1 MLNAIIKL
9 ALRYRTLTIALAIVL
24 TVYGSIVLYHLPI
37 DVFPD
42 LNRPRV
48 TVMTEAL
55 GLAPE
60 EVETLITFPLESSL
74 NGATGVQAV
83 RSASG
88 VGLSVINVEFAWGT
102 DIFVDRQI
110 VAEKLALAA
119 DRLPEGVKPQ
129 MAPISSIMGQVLQV
143 GMYRQLG
150 PKGGTLL
157 PLGKTGTLV
166 ELVEVA
172 GEAPVLYAWRPGDQK
187 NFDTWKPQS
196 IRDVSWKTPEK
207 ANSSSS
213 GERRASA
220 TINGTPT
227 ELVFPDTEEQ
237 NIELRTLA
245 DWVVRQ
251 RLLTIPGVAQV
262 ITMGGG
268 RKQYQVLVNEESL
281 FKFDVSLQEVEKAV
295 KESNSNATGGY
306 LTDGGDELLVRAIGR
321 VKNVKELENTVVKS
335 GKGSPILL
343 NQVARIQEA
352 AQVKRGDSAVD
363 GLPAVMIVIAKQP
376 GSDTRLVTTNVIKAL
391 DDLKASLP
399 ADILINSEVYQQ
411 KEFIDLSIDNVIEAL
426 RDGGILVVIILF
438 LFLLNFRT
446 TFITLTAIPLS
457 IVVTGLVFKLFGM
470 SINTMTLGGL
480 AVAIGEL
487 VDDAIVDVENIYRRL
502 RENKHA
508 ANPKSA
514 LRIVYEASSEVRN
527 SIVFSTILVVLV
539 FVPLFALDGM
549 EGRLFTPLG
558 VAYIVSIIASLVV
571 SLTVTP
577 VLSYWLLPNAKF
589 MDHEEDGFF
598 LRWLKNIFGRA
609 IRFSL
614 EHPTPILV
622 SVLIAVLICV
632 VGILP
637 NLGRDFLP
645 PFNEGSVQVNIL
657 LPAGTSLE
665 TSNRIATMV
674 DQKIAKIRGVT
685 AFGRRTGRAELDEH
699 AEGVNVS
706 EVIISFDPKSGRSRE
721 EVLEEIR
728 EELTQVPGVVISAE
742 QPLAHLI
749 SHMLSGVKA
758 QVGIKLYGDD
768 LTILRQK
775 ANEMKAAMEG
785 IPGVKDLVVE
795 QQTEIPQL
803 QITLDR
809 AALARLGLTTDYV
822 NEFIETALNGRTV
835 SEVVLGERKFDLVV
849 RLDDEYREDLHRL
862 RRLAVNLPGGGRV
875 PLDEVASIRRDS
887 GPNTI
892 NRENVRRRIV
902 IQCNTAGRD
911 LGSVVTDIQAKLS
924 NIQATLPTGYFIEY
938 GGQFESQ
945 KNATKM
951 IGRLSLL
958 ALAMMFLA
966 LYTLFHSVNLSLQ
979 VLAALPMAAIG
990 AIAALVVTRQ
1000 SLTVASMVGFISLSG
1015 IASRNGILLI
1025 AHYMHLVK
1033 HEGESF
1039 TKEMIVR
1046 AGLERL
1052 APMLMTA
1059 LTAGIALIPLVLA
1072 SGEPGKEILYP
1083 VATVILGGLISS
1095 TLLDFFVHPALFW
1108 TFGRTQAEQHLHDD
1122 EEGDGLDE
1130 AIVLPGKTVKHV
1142 APPALT
1148 TLPLATPIE

>member
-9 ALRYRTLTIALAIVL
+9 SLRYRMITIALALVL
-24 TVYGSIVLYHLPI
+24 TVYGGYELIHLPI

-83 RSASG
+83 RSSSG

-102 DIFVDRQI
+102 DIYVDRQI

-119 DRLPEGVKPQ
+119 DRLPEGIKPQ
-129 MAPISSIMGQVLQV
+129 MAPISSIMGQILQV
-143 GMYRQLG
+143 GIYSEG
-150 PKGGTLL
+150 N
-157 PLGKTGTLV
+157 KTS
-166 ELVEVA
+166 
-172 GEAPVLYAWRPGDQK
+172 P
-187 NFDTWKPQS
+187 
-196 IRDVSWKTPEK
+196 IDV
-207 ANSSSS
+207 
-213 GERRASA
+213 
-220 TINGTPT
+220 
-227 ELVFPDTEEQ
+227 
-237 NIELRTLA
+237 RTLA
-245 DWVVRQ
+245 DWVIRQ

-268 RKQYQVLVNEESL
+268 RKQYQVLVNANEL
-281 FKFDVSLQEVEKAV
+281 LKYDVTLEDVEKAV
-295 KESNSNATGGY
+295 SSSNSNTTGGY
-306 LTDGGDELLVRAIGR
+306 LEDGGDELLVRAMGR
-321 VKNVKELENTVVKS
+321 IQDVKELENVVVKAD
-335 GKGSPILL
+335 KDRPVLL
-343 NQVARIQEA
+343 NQVARVKEG
-352 AQVKRGDSAVD
+352 AQVKRGDAAVD
-363 GLPAVMIVIAKQP
+363 GSPAVMITIAKQP
-376 GSDTRLVTTNVIKAL
+376 GADTRVLTTNIIEAL
-391 DDLKASLP
+391 NALKPSLP
-399 ADILINSEVYQQ
+399 PDIRINTEVYQQ
-411 KEFIDLSIDNVIEAL
+411 KEFIDLSIENVIEAL

-438 LFLLNFRT
+438 LFLMNFRT

-457 IVVTGLVFKLFGM
+457 IVVTGLVFKWFGM

-487 VDDAIVDVENIYRRL
+487 VDDAIVDVENIFRRL
-502 RENKHA
+502 KENKHA
-508 ANPKSA
+508 AQPKPA

-539 FVPLFALDGM
+539 FVPLFALGGM

-558 VAYIVSIIASLVV
+558 VAYIVSIIASLFV

-589 MDHEEDGFF
+589 MGHDKDGTLLRF
-598 LRWLKNIFGRA
+598 LKWLFGFA
-609 IRFSL
+609 IRYSVK
-614 EHPTPILV
+614 HPRPILAAVSVAVAV
-622 SVLIAVLICV
+622 SVLIVTQ
-632 VGILP
+632 
-637 NLGRDFLP
+637 LGRDFLP
-645 PFNEGSVQVNIL
+645 PFNEGSVQVNVL
-657 LPAGTSLE
+657 LPPGTSLA
-665 TSNRIATMV
+665 TSNRIAGMV
-674 DQKIAKIRGVT
+674 DERIGKIKGVV
-685 AFGRRTGRAELDEH
+685 AYGRRTGRAELDEH

-706 EVIISFDPKSGRSRE
+706 EIIISFDPNSGRSRE
-721 EVLEEIR
+721 EVLDELR

-758 QVGIKLYGDD
+758 QVGIKLFGDD

-775 ANEMKAAMEG
+775 ANEMKAAMNDV
-785 IPGVKDLVVE
+785 PGVKDLMVE
-795 QQTEIPQL
+795 QQIEVPQL
-803 QITLDR
+803 QIKLDR
-809 AALARLGLTTDYV
+809 ARLARQGLTSDYV
-822 NEFIETALNGRTV
+822 NDFIETAMNGRVV

-849 RLDDEYREDLHRL
+849 RLDDQFREDPARL
-862 RRLAVNLPGGGRV
+862 RRLSLNLPSGGRI
-875 PLDEVASIRRDS
+875 PLEGVATIERNS
-887 GPNTI
+887 GPNTV

-911 LGSVVTDIQAKLS
+911 LNSVVTDIQKRLEPIKQS
-924 NIQATLPTGYFIEY
+924 LPTGYFIEL

-945 KNATKM
+945 RNATRM
-951 IGRLSLL
+951 IGLLSLISL
-958 ALAMMFLA
+958 AAMFLA
-966 LYTLFHSVNLSLQ
+966 LYTLFHSVNLALQ

-990 AIAALVVTRQ
+990 AVASLVLTGQ

-1025 AHYMHLVK
+1025 AHYLHLVK
-1033 HEGESF
+1033 HEGERF
-1039 TKEMIVR
+1039 TPQMIER
-1046 AGLERL
+1046 AGKERL

-1072 SGEPGKEILYP
+1072 AGEPGKEILYP

-1108 TFGRTQAEQHLHDD
+1108 CFGRQQAEQQILDAGKGDELDD
-1122 EEGDGLDE
+1122 FAYSTNDSTHPPSNSPNGQTVSHNDDDN
-1130 AIVLPGKTVKHV
+1130 VLAPGH
-1142 APPALT
+1142 
-1148 TLPLATPIE
+1148 